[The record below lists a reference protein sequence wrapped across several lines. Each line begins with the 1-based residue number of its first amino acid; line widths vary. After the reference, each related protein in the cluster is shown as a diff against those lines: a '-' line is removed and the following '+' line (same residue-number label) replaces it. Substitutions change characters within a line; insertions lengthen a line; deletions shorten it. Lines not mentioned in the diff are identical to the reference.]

1 MSAIGQML
9 VSPAQAADMIDNG
22 MTLAIAADE
31 SILRSLPSGHW
42 IGGSIPYFMG
52 PQGGVTARDQVFVT
66 PIPHFEGLAPRITH
80 YDVATLS
87 QVCVEAPD
95 NGFSLII
102 LPAFSDV
109 HFDYAQNAA
118 MYDDMFMKPVVGWV
132 AGIHLQDLGKASPQ
146 VRDGRQAALLDNT
159 AVVIHVPLP
168 PHISANVNIVNL
180 FQQGTGDALAF
191 ESSGF
196 EASRCLVN
204 GRPVSLAQYLK
215 GIGHDSQLPLV
226 ANYNGAQVNVSI
238 KAIDLAEDRVE
249 FYGPVF
255 PGMVYKT
262 AQPFEGQYEAAFL
275 QATAQLSAQAS
286 FSCNCI
292 LNYLYCG
299 LDGKR
304 TGQVTGPMTFGEVAY
319 VLMNQT
325 MVHLALETH

>member
-1 MSAIGQML
+1 MNALDQML
-9 VSPAQAADMIDNG
+9 VSPAQAADMINSG
-22 MTLAIAADE
+22 LTLAVAADE
-31 SILRSLPSGHW
+31 SVLRALPNGNW

-52 PQGGVTARDQVFVT
+52 PSGGVTARDQVFVT
-66 PIPHFEGLAPRITH
+66 PIPHFEGLVPRITH
-80 YDVATLS
+80 YDEATLS
-87 QVCVEAPD
+87 QVCVEAPE

-132 AGIHLQDLGKASPQ
+132 AGIHLQDLGKASPK
-146 VRDGRQAALLDNT
+146 VRDGRQAELLDNT

-168 PHISANVNIVNL
+168 EHISADVNIVNL
-180 FQQGTGDALAF
+180 FQQGAGDALAF
-191 ESSGF
+191 EASGF
-196 EASRCLVN
+196 EVSRCLVN
-204 GRPVSLAQYLK
+204 GQPVSLAHYLK
-215 GIGHDSQLPLV
+215 RIGHDSQLPLV
-226 ANYNGAQVNVSI
+226 ADYNGAQINVSI
-238 KAIDLAEDRVE
+238 KAIDHAEDRVE

-262 AQPFEGQYEAAFL
+262 AKPFEGQYEPAFL
-275 QATAQLSAQAS
+275 QATAQLPAQAS

-292 LNYLYCG
+292 LNYLYCE

-319 VLMNQT
+319 VLLNQT
-325 MVHLALETH
+325 MVHLSLQTH

>member
-9 VSPAQAADMIDNG
+9 VSPAQAADMIGNG

-109 HFDYAQNAA
+109 HFDYAQDAA

-168 PHISANVNIVNL
+168 AHISANVNIVNL

-275 QATAQLSAQAS
+275 QATAQLSSQAS

>member
-1 MSAIGQML
+1 ML
-9 VSPAQAADMIDNG
+9 VSPAQAAEMIGNG

-31 SILRSLPSGHW
+31 SILRSLPSGNW

-66 PIPHFEGLAPRITH
+66 PIPYFEGLAPRITH
-80 YDVATLS
+80 YDASTLS

-132 AGIHLQDLGKASPQ
+132 AGIHLQDLGKASPK

-168 PHISANVNIVNL
+168 AHISANVNIVNL

-275 QATAQLSAQAS
+275 QATAQLSSQAS

-292 LNYLYCG
+292 LNYLYCE

-304 TGQVTGPMTFGEVAY
+304 TGEVTGPMTFGEVAY

>member
-1 MSAIGQML
+1 MSAVEQML
-9 VSPAQAADMIDNG
+9 VSPVQAADMINRG
-22 MTLAIAADE
+22 LTLAIAADE
-31 SILRSLPSGHW
+31 SVLRSLPSGNW

-52 PQGGVTARDQVFVT
+52 PLGGVTARDQVFVT

-109 HFDYAQNAA
+109 HLDYAQNAA

-132 AGIHLQDLGKASPQ
+132 AGIHLQDLGKASPK
-146 VRDGRQAALLDNT
+146 VRDGRHAELLDNT
-159 AVVIHVPLP
+159 AVVLHVPLP
-168 PHISANVNIVNL
+168 EHISANVNIVNL
-180 FQQGTGDALAF
+180 FQQGAGDALEF
-191 ESSGF
+191 EASGF
-196 EASRCLVN
+196 EVSRCRVN
-204 GRPVSLAQYLK
+204 GKAASLAHYLK
-215 GIGHDSQLPLV
+215 SIGHDSQLPLV

-238 KAIDLAEDRVE
+238 KAIDQAEDRVE

-262 AQPFEGQYEAAFL
+262 AKPFEGSYEAAFL
-275 QATAQLSAQAS
+275 QETAQLSAQAN

-292 LNYLYCG
+292 LNYLYCE

-319 VLMNQT
+319 VLLNQT